1 MLRELQ
7 KKMEEFHMVSPGDL
21 VLAGVSGGA
30 DSVCLFLALL
40 GLRKQLQFSLEVI
53 HVEHGIRGEES
64 RQDAAYVKELCKR
77 YQVTCHE
84 VAVDVPAYCAQTG
97 LGTEEAA
104 RVLRYDV
111 FARFAKEKGGKIA
124 LAHHMED
131 NAETILFQMVRG
143 SSLTGLCGMQ
153 PVRKEENGICY
164 IRPLLFFHR
173 AEVEAFL
180 RTQEVAWCVDS
191 TNIQLEYSRNF
202 LRGNVI
208 PELKKVNT
216 QAVEHINQTAEHLSE
231 IRDYLDFETE
241 KAWKRLVQI
250 QERLRLDTKG
260 ILELHPVLQRE
271 LAYKALVF
279 MAKRKKDITSTHVAD
294 LLALCKGQSGKRIS
308 LPYGMMAWKEFESVY
323 MASSDNVD
331 SDEDAWEEVYEI
343 SEEMLKEML
352 SSGKERTILFGIQGE
367 SIRCR
372 VFENNGE
379 LVEIPRK
386 TYTKWFDY
394 DKIKKGFCIRTRR
407 SGDYFISDAAGHR
420 KKLKTYFV
428 DEKIPANERGK
439 RWLLAQENEVLWLVG
454 GRISEHIKVSQKT
467 NLILELR
474 YEGGNKDE

>member
-30 DSVCLFLALL
+30 DSVCLFWALL

-97 LGTEEAA
+97 FGTEEAA

-153 PVRKEENGICY
+153 PVRKDENGICY

-191 TNIQLEYSRNF
+191 TNTQLEYSRNF

-208 PELKKVNT
+208 PELEKVNA
-216 QAVEHINQTAEHLSE
+216 QAIEHINQTAEHLSE

-241 KAWKRLVQI
+241 KAWKQFVQI
-250 QERLRLDTKG
+250 EGRLQLDVNG
-260 ILELHPVLQRE
+260 LLELHPVLQRE
-271 LAYKALVF
+271 IAYKAIVF
-279 MAKRKKDITSTHVAD
+279 LAKQKKDITSTHVAD

-308 LPYGMMAWKEFESVY
+308 LPYGMKAWKEFERVY
-323 MASSDNVD
+323 MAVSDGFD
-331 SDEDAWEEVYEI
+331 SDEDVWEAAYEV

-467 NLILELR
+467 NLILEIR
-474 YEGGNKDE
+474 YEGGNTDE